1 MKIKCFFLSL
11 CCILFPILIACD
23 DEQTDDQG
31 ITETEINDTERP
43 AALKGKLLYHSYTE
57 YTTGD
62 SEIYLYDFASNKI
75 EHLSKNWNIRN
86 PMNAHI
92 SPDGK
97 RVVFMGQTNKSWDV
111 FIYDLSKKS
120 VPENLTAALGDDIR
134 DEDPKFS
141 PDGKKICFKHH
152 WRIAEMDLETKKVTI
167 LTDWDYGIPYYN
179 HDGSKIICT
188 KGDAATSSIAVI
200 DIQTK
205 EVRTLYDTP
214 GVQDY
219 YPINANNESFFYS
232 VGYATDNKIDQVYRG
247 YWNGKKSVCLPFN
260 NMDGDYSDAY
270 PVTNTNW
277 VVLCST
283 RTGSAGSYDLYIANT
298 KTGKI
303 YSMQDYNTNIN
314 TKKNELGPC
323 YFEN

>member
-1 MKIKCFFLSL
+1 MRTIYFYPIFCLILSCML
-11 CCILFPILIACD
+11 TACG
-23 DEQTDDQG
+23 DEKTDDPT
-31 ITETEINDTERP
+31 IPETEINDTERP
-43 AALKGKLLYHSYTE
+43 VTLKGKLLYHRYTE

-62 SEIYLYDFASNKI
+62 SEIYLYDFASDKI

-97 RVVFMGQTNKSWDV
+97 QIVFMGQTDKNWDV
-111 FIYDLSKKS
+111 FRYDLTKKS
-120 VPENLTAALGDDIR
+120 APENLTAALGDDIR

-141 PDGKKICFKHH
+141 PDGKRICFKHH
-152 WRIAEMDLETKKVTI
+152 WRVAEMDLATKNVTI

-188 KGDAATSSIAVI
+188 KGDAETSSIAVI
-200 DIQTK
+200 DVKTK
-205 EVRTLYDTP
+205 EIRTLYDTP

-219 YPINANNESFFYS
+219 YPINADDESFFYS
-232 VGYATDNKIDQVYRG
+232 VGYAPDNKIDQVYRG

-260 NMDGDYSDAY
+260 NTDGDYSDAY
-270 PVTNTNW
+270 PVANTNW

-283 RTGSAGSYDLYIANT
+283 RAGSVGSYDLYIANT

-303 YSMQDYNTNIN
+303 YSMQDYNMDIN
-314 TKKNELGPC
+314 TGKSELGPC